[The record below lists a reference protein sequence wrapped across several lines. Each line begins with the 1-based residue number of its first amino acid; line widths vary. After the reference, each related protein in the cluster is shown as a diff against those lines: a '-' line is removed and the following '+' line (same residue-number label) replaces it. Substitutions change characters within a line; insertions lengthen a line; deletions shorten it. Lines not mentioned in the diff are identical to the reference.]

1 MNNASVQQRR
11 RRRDAA
17 AAATVATAGNHQFQ
31 GNNGKKYDTVFSIW
45 ILSLEF
51 LNNTEQNSLLWETK
65 YFLGI
70 HGKYNGDPLNSA
82 GFGLSPSIGDNMGM
96 RNDIDIHY
104 NQQHERRDDP
114 NSTSSYSNY
123 DRLGGIYDHMQGL
136 DSNDS
141 SSGGFL
147 SQQGKPNDVAN
158 KPSLV
163 ITFPKNSTGDSK
175 NSQQMPID
183 KSPDVIP
190 HGIGKSEIML

>member
-1 MNNASVQQRR
+1 M
-11 RRRDAA
+11 
-17 AAATVATAGNHQFQ
+17 
-31 GNNGKKYDTVFSIW
+31 I
-45 ILSLEF
+45 
-51 LNNTEQNSLLWETK
+51 NTEQNSLLWKTQS
-65 YFLGI
+65 FLGI

-136 DSNDS
+136 DSKDS

-163 ITFPKNSTGDSK
+163 ITFPKNSTEDSK

-190 HGIGKSEIML
+190 HGIGKSVIIL